1 MRVEPGPADVLH
13 VINENVLP
21 VRTAECEKNFFNN
34 EFQPLPF
41 TANLKHSPTPG
52 SINVKP
58 HNQNL
63 FTSAA
68 IPR

>member
-1 MRVEPGPADVLH
+1 MRVEPGPADVLY

-52 SINVKP
+52 
-58 HNQNL
+58 
-63 FTSAA
+63 
-68 IPR
+68 